1 MSDHKGWH
9 VVKVVAAYALKH
21 YTGRH
26 HVLVVLSCKIKVAL
40 FHVTVTCTMLRFL
53 LCLLAFKLLN
63 VWYHERSQ
71 TRMVPKLNGVAQIVV
86 LKVPFSR
93 DQFTAAA
100 ELIQDLRKNLETYL
114 MSHTVLLLNEV
125 ILLHYDRDL

>member
-1 MSDHKGWH
+1 
-9 VVKVVAAYALKH
+9 
-21 YTGRH
+21 
-26 HVLVVLSCKIKVAL
+26 
-40 FHVTVTCTMLRFL
+40 
-53 LCLLAFKLLN
+53 
-63 VWYHERSQ
+63 
-71 TRMVPKLNGVAQIVV
+71 MVPKLNGVAQIVV

>member
-9 VVKVVAAYALKH
+9 VVKVVATYALEH

-26 HVLVVLSCKIKVAL
+26 HVLVVLSCKIKLAL

-71 TRMVPKLNGVAQIVV
+71 TRMVPKLNGVAQIVL

-93 DQFTAAA
+93 DRFTAAT
-100 ELIQDLRKNLETYL
+100 ELFQDLL
-114 MSHTVLLLNEV
+114 
-125 ILLHYDRDL
+125 